1 MGQTQPGLS
10 WQTVTKNYTS
20 QNPWVLVWT
29 TFPRG
34 DSDSPWGSRTCVGF
48 AAGVKGLPAWGRP
61 RQHLGQVPTWSS
73 CLAVSV
79 PEHNTCCPRNPRRP
93 GRGERWSVGDAGGRT
108 GPRED
113 AASGRG
119 TEAQEARAGSSWVP
133 AGRGRSATGSVFLA
147 PPPPTDVP
155 WTPQVG
161 HFLPIRRVL
170 PPCCFLPT
178 CSQRAT
184 CLAPAGVLICSWP
197 AVNVKI
203 ISSL

>member
-34 DSDSPWGSRTCVGF
+34 DSASPWGSRTCVGF

-79 PEHNTCCPRNPRRP
+79 PERNTCCPWNPRRP
-93 GRGERWSVGDAGGRT
+93 GRGERWSVGGMQEGGPGLGRMLRRGAGQR
-108 GPRED
+108 PKRRERVLRGCRQ
-113 AASGRG
+113 AVGGAPPALSSWHHRLPQMCPERRKSG
-119 TEAQEARAGSSWVP
+119 TSSPFAGSCHPAAFSRPVP
-133 AGRGRSATGSVFLA
+133 SE
-147 PPPPTDVP
+147 
-155 WTPQVG
+155 
-161 HFLPIRRVL
+161 LPAWL
-170 PPCCFLPT
+170 L
-178 CSQRAT
+178 RAF
-184 CLAPAGVLICSWP
+184 
-197 AVNVKI
+197 
-203 ISSL
+203 